1 MHPLVRLDPMA
12 EFTAKKV
19 SKVKGVDADASYS
32 VDGIDG
38 GTFII
43 AFSKKEL
50 KQRKNSNYRRDA
62 LRSFWRAGG
71 HWIELA

>member
-1 MHPLVRLDPMA
+1 MLLVVYFVALYY
-12 EFTAKKV
+12 
-19 SKVKGVDADASYS
+19 AD
-32 VDGIDG
+32 VRVIDG

-62 LRSFWRAGG
+62 LRSFWRASG